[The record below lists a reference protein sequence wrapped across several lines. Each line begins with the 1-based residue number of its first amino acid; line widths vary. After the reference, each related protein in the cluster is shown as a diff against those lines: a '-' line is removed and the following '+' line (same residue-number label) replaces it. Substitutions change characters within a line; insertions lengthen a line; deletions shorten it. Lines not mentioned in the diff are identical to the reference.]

1 MAQRPL
7 AIVTGASSGIG
18 LELAKLCAEHGHDLL
33 LAADTPLDEATTACR
48 ALGAEVEAVQADL
61 STRDGVAK
69 LVQAVAGRPVQAL
82 LANAGHG
89 LGHAFLD
96 QDFADI
102 RHVVDTNVT
111 GTLDLI
117 HQIGRRMRDRRE
129 GRILITGS
137 IAGFLPGAYQA
148 VYNGSKAFI
157 DNFAWALR
165 TELEETGVTVT
176 CLMPGPTDTEFF
188 ERAGNDNTKVG
199 AGSKDD
205 PAFVAKVGFEAML
218 RGDGD
223 VVAGWKN
230 RLQAAAAN
238 VTPASVLAHQHARMA
253 APGTAKS

>member
-1 MAQRPL
+1 MPGRPL
-7 AIVTGASSGIG
+7 ALVTGASSGIG
-18 LELAKLCAEHGHDLL
+18 LELARLCAEHGHDLL
-33 LAADTPLDEATTACR
+33 LAADTPLDQAAAACR
-48 ALGAEVEAVQADL
+48 ALGAEVGTVQADL
-61 STRDGVAK
+61 ATREGVAK
-69 LVQAVAGRPVQAL
+69 LVQAARGRPVQAL

-89 LGHAFLD
+89 LGQAFLD

-102 RHVVDTNVT
+102 RHVIDTNVT

-117 HQIGRRMRDRRE
+117 HQVGRGMRDRRQ

-137 IAGFLPGAYQA
+137 IAGFLPGAYHA
-148 VYNGSKAFI
+148 VYNASKAFI
-157 DNFAWALR
+157 DNFSWALR

-176 CLMPGPTDTEFF
+176 CLLPGPTDTEFF
-188 ERAGNDNTKVG
+188 RRAGDDRSRVG
-199 AGSKDD
+199 AGRKDD
-205 PAFVAKVGFEAML
+205 PAFVARVGFEAML

-230 RLQAAAAN
+230 RMLAAVAQ